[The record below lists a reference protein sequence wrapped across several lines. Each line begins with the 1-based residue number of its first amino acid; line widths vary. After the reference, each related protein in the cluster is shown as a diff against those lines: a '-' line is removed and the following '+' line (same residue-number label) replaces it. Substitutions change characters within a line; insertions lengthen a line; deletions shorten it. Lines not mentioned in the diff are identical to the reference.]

1 MKTKRKYR
9 EYRKISGLPVKLPL
23 MALAVLLAS
32 TFFTAAQVT
41 LSTSPERT
49 QTRNGN
55 KQYNDEN
62 YTEAE
67 TSYKK
72 ALDIKNNMPEA
83 TFNLGDALY
92 KQKRYDDAGKQFQL
106 SAQNNAEP
114 KLKANGWYNL
124 GNSYMEQKKWEDA
137 IKAYK
142 NALKINPNDADSRY
156 NLAYAN
162 EMMRK
167 NKGGGGKNQDKKDE
181 KDKKDDKKDN
191 KDQKQDKKDDQKQ
204 DKQNQDKQ
212 ANNQDQKNKQQQG
225 QKSKLSKEETEK
237 LLQAL
242 NDEEQK
248 TTQKMLLKQMKTQK
262 IKIQKDW

>member
-1 MKTKRKYR
+1 MKTACWQHIKNY
-9 EYRKISGLPVKLPL
+9 ISLVKLRL
-23 MALAVLLAS
+23 IILAVVFNSPLFS
-32 TFFTAAQVT
+32 MAQGS
-41 LSTSPERT
+41 LSTSPEKT
-49 QTRNGN
+49 ETRNGN

-67 TSYKK
+67 ANYKK

-106 SAQNNAEP
+106 SAQNNTEP
-114 KLKANGWYNL
+114 ATKANSWYNL
-124 GNSYMEQKKWEDA
+124 GNSYLEQKKWEDA
-137 IKAYK
+137 IKVYK
-142 NALKINPNDADSRY
+142 NALKINPKDADSRY

-162 EMMRK
+162 AMLK
-167 NKGGGGKNQDKKDE
+167 KDKGSGKGQDKKDQ
-181 KDKKDDKKDN
+181 KAKKDN
-191 KDQKQDKKDDQKQ
+191 KKDNKEQNEDKKN
-204 DKQNQDKQ
+204 DK
-212 ANNQDQKNKQQQG
+212 NQDQQKQQQQDNKQEDRNKQQ

-242 NDEEQK
+242 MNEEQK
-248 TTQKMLLKQMKTQK
+248 TTQKMQKKQMKAAR